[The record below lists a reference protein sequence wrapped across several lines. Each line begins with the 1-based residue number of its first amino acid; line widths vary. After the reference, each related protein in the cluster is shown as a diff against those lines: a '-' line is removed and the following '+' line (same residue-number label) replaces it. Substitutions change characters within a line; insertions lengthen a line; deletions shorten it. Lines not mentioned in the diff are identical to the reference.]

1 MDTAAFTGALGK
13 AMLTYHALFGVPIK
27 EANWE
32 SILSQTAES
41 CGVRCD
47 WSPGSHVSGVDI
59 ALAGK
64 TFSCKS
70 ARRNMSGGK
79 PPATIAISSYRLTK
93 SSGSAASLVKE
104 IDVVRANYNAYA
116 LLLRESRNRP
126 GGGERID
133 RYKVYSIPAEALKAG
148 ALDWA
153 QTEKGDWNGT
163 PRPCAAG
170 GDDDDEDEDADAD
183 ADADAPAAEPVPY
196 TMKVVKT
203 MSCQLWITV
212 PISYIDKYLVCEVD
226 MSGAK
231 RINMVSLYDTIYA
244 APPVA
249 AAAEDAVSEP
259 DTPVAESEPATPEP
273 EGTESE
279 PASPEPEPAV
289 AIAPAPARPLSGDA
303 GDEIGYAFPSKAAA
317 DDIDELAG
325 ALTELIVSEIDS
337 GITKK

>member
-59 ALAGK
+59 ALSGK

-104 IDVVRANYNAYA
+104 IDVVRANYDAYA

-163 PRPCAAG
+163 PRPCAAAG
-170 GDDDDEDEDADAD
+170 GDDDEDSD
-183 ADADAPAAEPVPY
+183 DADAPAAEPVPY

-212 PISYIDKYLVCEVD
+212 PIAYIDKYLVCEVD
-226 MSGAK
+226 MSVAK

-244 APPVA
+244 APAVA
-249 AAAEDAVSEP
+249 AAAEEALSEP
-259 DTPVAESEPATPEP
+259 ETPVAESEPATPEP

-279 PASPEPEPAV
+279 PASPEAEPEPVVAV
-289 AIAPAPARPLSGDA
+289 TPARPLSGDA
-303 GDEIGYAFPSKAAA
+303 GDEIGYAFPSKAVGG

-325 ALTELIVSEIDS
+325 ALTALIVSEIDS